1 MENLIVSVNCVIP
14 MFLTLCTGLLIR
26 LSKVV
31 PEGMFDQLSS
41 LSFHALLPCLLFSN
55 IYSTDLSTAIQPD
68 LLLYLALWLL
78 GWFLLCY
85 LIYTKAE
92 PDHRRRG
99 AYIQNSFRTN
109 IAVVGVSLAQQ
120 MMDGNGVALLSMA
133 IAIMVPMYNVM
144 AVITLETCRGE
155 RADLKKT
162 LTSILRNPLI
172 LACLMGLICLFLE
185 VRLPSCVETTVAS
198 LGNAGSVTTL
208 IALGASFRL
217 GGLRTNW
224 KPVLFGA
231 LVRLV
236 IAPACAVI
244 PAILMGFRGGA
255 LGTVLVCIASPTAST
270 SSPMALACD
279 SDHQLTAQ
287 LIVTTS
293 LLCSLTLFLWIFLL
307 KQLALL

>member
-1 MENLIVSVNCVIP
+1 
-14 MFLTLCTGLLIR
+14 MFLTLCAGLVIR

-55 IYSTDLSTAIQPD
+55 IYSTDLSTAVQPD

-85 LIYTKAE
+85 FLYTRAE

-99 AYIQNSFRTN
+99 AYIQNAFRTN

-120 MMDGNGVALLSMA
+120 MMDGDGVALLSMA
-133 IAIMVPMYNVM
+133 IGIMVPMYNVM
-144 AVITLETCRGE
+144 AVVTLETCRGE
-155 RADLKKT
+155 RVDLKKT
-162 LTSILRNPLI
+162 LAGILHNPLI
-172 LACLMGLICLFLE
+172 LSCLLGLVCLFLGA
-185 VRLPSCVETTVAS
+185 RLPSSVETAVTS

-217 GGLRTNW
+217 DGLLKNW
-224 KPVLFGA
+224 KPVLFGV
-231 LVRLV
+231 LIRLV
-236 IAPACAVI
+236 IAPACAVV

-270 SSPMALACD
+270 SYPMALACG

>member
-109 IAVVGVSLAQQ
+109 IAVVGVFS
-120 MMDGNGVALLSMA
+120 
-133 IAIMVPMYNVM
+133 
-144 AVITLETCRGE
+144 
-155 RADLKKT
+155 
-162 LTSILRNPLI
+162 
-172 LACLMGLICLFLE
+172 
-185 VRLPSCVETTVAS
+185 
-198 LGNAGSVTTL
+198 
-208 IALGASFRL
+208 
-217 GGLRTNW
+217 
-224 KPVLFGA
+224 
-231 LVRLV
+231 
-236 IAPACAVI
+236 
-244 PAILMGFRGGA
+244 
-255 LGTVLVCIASPTAST
+255 
-270 SSPMALACD
+270 
-279 SDHQLTAQ
+279 
-287 LIVTTS
+287 
-293 LLCSLTLFLWIFLL
+293 
-307 KQLALL
+307 